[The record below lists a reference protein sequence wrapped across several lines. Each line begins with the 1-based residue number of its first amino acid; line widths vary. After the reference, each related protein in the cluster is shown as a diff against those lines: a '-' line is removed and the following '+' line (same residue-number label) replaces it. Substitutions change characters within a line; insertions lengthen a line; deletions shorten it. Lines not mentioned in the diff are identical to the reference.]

1 MTRKNKSFFKSKCT
15 KDIKKHI
22 VSSFTKTSKLSSS
35 LCLGKFDGSAISGTS
50 LEPLDIFRAA
60 QIKLDEIDYRF
71 IKNAI
76 ISLLYDNHTSH
87 HALSAFLAGHFL
99 DYNINVLE
107 KEIMLN
113 SVCATS
119 SIADALY
126 DSLIRDDR
134 TKNVFQQIRHA
145 AGSSAHVITQRTPA
159 KKDEVILRQN
169 NIYHLSIPQEFWRY
183 TGKQNLDLIDVDTL
197 VIDGMIVSV
206 GEINGFLEESFK
218 SKKPL
223 MIFCRGFSEEV
234 LATLLQNYA
243 QGKLN
248 VFPIQIPMGDTANLL
263 HDIATISKADTV
275 STITGDVLASK
286 GSDCLGL
293 FQRIRLHKRS
303 IEISGADPDIRQ
315 RLVKKIMFER
325 DSCLNEFGFDD
336 QMKKV
341 FDTRMNSA
349 SGETCNVYISDNET
363 GQTGIM
369 LDRLDS
375 LGKIHNEIKERG
387 VVDITSL
394 NDPTFSALADIG
406 IKFLPTSSLI
416 YAMRSSQDT
425 RQKLLQSSRILTID
439 VNNKE

>member
-1 MTRKNKSFFKSKCT
+1 MTRTKYKSSLT
-15 KDIKKHI
+15 KDVKQHI
-22 VSSFTKTSKLSSS
+22 VSSFTKASKLSSS
-35 LCLGKFDGSAISGTS
+35 LCLGKFDGSAISGTA

-60 QIKLDEIDYRF
+60 QIRLDEIEHTF

-99 DYNINVLE
+99 NYDTSISE

-113 SVCATS
+113 STCVTRT
-119 SIADALY
+119 IANTFY
-126 DSLIRDDR
+126 DSLIHDDR
-134 TKNVFQQIRHA
+134 TKNIFQQVRNA

-169 NIYHLSIPQEFWRY
+169 NIYHMSIPQEFWRY
-183 TGKQNLDLIDVDTL
+183 TDKQNLDIIDAGVL
-197 VIDGMIVSV
+197 VVDGMIISV
-206 GEINGFLEESFK
+206 GEINGFLEKSFK
-218 SKKPL
+218 NKKPL

-248 VFPIQIPMGDTANLL
+248 VFPIQISMGDTANLL
-263 HDIATISKADTV
+263 HDIATISEADTI

-286 GSDCLGL
+286 NDDCLGS
-293 FQRIRLHKRS
+293 FKRIRLYKQS
-303 IEISGADPDIRQ
+303 IEISGADPDIRNG
-315 RLVKKIMFER
+315 LVKKIMFER
-325 DSCLNEFGFDD
+325 DSCLNEFGFDN
-336 QMKKV
+336 QMQKI
-341 FDTRMNSA
+341 FGIRMNSA
-349 SGETCNVYISDNET
+349 SGETCNVYVSDTET
-363 GQTGIM
+363 GQTGIV

-387 VVDITSL
+387 VVDITKL
-394 NDPTFSALADIG
+394 NDDSFSALINMG
-406 IKFLPTSSLI
+406 IKILPTSSLI
-416 YAMRSSQDT
+416 YAIRSSKDI

-439 VNNKE
+439 VNNGG